1 MGVHDSLENAQK
13 PNSPAP
19 PGAAVVATGVVVTI
33 KQQGASGLA
42 VIALAILFSGCSVS
56 VSTGDSQGLSAD
68 TLEAEL
74 GDEAAAQMGDPLD
87 AINCTNGLD
96 AEVDDATTCSVTE
109 KGVIAIWDVKVT
121 DVDEDNDSI
130 DFSWQ
135 VQDGSQRLLASS
147 VADSIGPEFGRQTG
161 YTLTALNCPQEEI
174 SAQPGTT
181 VTCEASTAEG
191 RTGPVRLKMDG
202 AEGMVVNF
210 SWDLPEAEQ

>member
-1 MGVHDSLENAQK
+1 M
-13 PNSPAP
+13 
-19 PGAAVVATGVVVTI
+19 TI
-33 KQQGASGLA
+33 KQQSAGRLA
-42 VIALAILFSGCSVS
+42 VIALAVLLSGCSVS

-68 TLEAEL
+68 SLESEM
-74 GDEAAAQMGDPLD
+74 GDEAAAQTGDPLD
-87 AINCTNGLD
+87 AIDCTNGLD

-109 KGVIAIWDVKVT
+109 KGVSAIWDVKVT
-121 DVDEDNDSI
+121 NVDEENDSL

-147 VADSIGPEFGRQTG
+147 VADSIGPEFARQTG
-161 YTLTALNCPQEEI
+161 YTLTAVNCPQQEI

-191 RTGPVRLKMDG
+191 RTGPIRLKMDG

-210 SWDLPEAEQ
+210 SWDLPNSEP